1 MDIKALVL
9 KDLKPKTKA
18 LGFSGDEV
26 ESAAENI
33 SGNLTI
39 DETASEEEVAEA
51 VSKAVDAALPFL
63 KLSQKAS
70 SRVINEWKK
79 SHSDKDG
86 DEKDPQDGDDKGKTK
101 KDGDDSVP
109 AWAQAIIDANNQ
121 MRQELAAMQTEKAT
135 ASRRGR
141 LESVL
146 KDSGK
151 YGERLLKSFD
161 RMSFK
166 DDAEFEEFL
175 ADAQED
181 LKSYN
186 QERADQGL
194 STLGAPPSAGSKG
207 TQKKELTDAEADEVA
222 GLF

>member
-1 MDIKALVL
+1 MDIKAIVL

-26 ESAAENI
+26 ESAAEII
-33 SGNLTI
+33 SGNLSI
-39 DETASEEEVAEA
+39 EENASEEEVANA
-51 VSKAVDAALPFL
+51 VSLAVDMTLPFL

-79 SHSDKDG
+79 SRPAKDDENKEDLNGNGKSKEPKDG
-86 DEKDPQDGDDKGKTK
+86 DE
-101 KDGDDSVP
+101 VP
-109 AWAQAIIDANNQ
+109 AWGQALIDANTQ
-121 MRQELAAMQTEKAT
+121 LKQEIAAMRTEKAT

-146 KDSGK
+146 KDTGK
-151 YGERLLKSFD
+151 YGESLLKSFD

-166 DDAEFEEFL
+166 DDTEFEEFL
-175 ADAQED
+175 SDMQAD

-194 STLGAPPSAGSKG
+194 STLGAPPSAGSRG
-207 TQKKELTDAEADEVA
+207 TQEKEITDTEADEVA
-222 GLF
+222 GLY

>member
-39 DETASEEEVAEA
+39 EETASEEEVTEA

-79 SHSDKDG
+79 THADTG
-86 DEKDPQDGDDKGKTK
+86 EEKEPQDGNDKGKTK

-109 AWAQAIIDANNQ
+109 AWGQAIIDANNQ
-121 MRQELAAMQTEKAT
+121 LKQELAAMRTEKAT

-146 KDSGK
+146 KDTGK

-175 ADAQED
+175 TDAQED